1 MVIPSDLESKL
12 HNGTIKS
19 SFKSQVFNIPKDGI
33 CWTSLYSLFQKCFSS
48 LSEGLFPH
56 NIQSEFVLLLLQIAV
71 THVCMHTSLLWEE
84 FFFLFPITPIRYK
97 RLQTEA
103 SVWGLSDS
111 QLQAKQ
117 SCLSFYVYLCKSYIC
132 LCISHAPVSY
142 LSWWHSAALSPVSHS
157 QESRTGHCTPG
168 SAPWIPGK
176 SELPFLFVPPTIFLP
191 TKPYQWSAVSP
202 QECVFVSMIRL
213 LSITAHRLLL
223 HC

>member
-71 THVCMHTSLLWEE
+71 IHVCMHTSLLWEE

-111 QLQAKQ
+111 QLQAKV
-117 SCLSFYVYLCKSYIC
+117 SSASTCIC
-132 LCISHAPVSY
+132 
-142 LSWWHSAALSPVSHS
+142 VSHTYVCAYCMLQS
-157 QESRTGHCTPG
+157 HTCLGGILLRSPQFLTLKRAEQDTALQVQPHGFQAKANYHFSLSHQLYSYQQNPISGQQYRP
-168 SAPWIPGK
+168 K
-176 SELPFLFVPPTIFLP
+176 SVCLF
-191 TKPYQWSAVSP
+191 QWSGCCPSQPTDYYCIAS
-202 QECVFVSMIRL
+202 
-213 LSITAHRLLL
+213 
-223 HC
+223 